1 MSSSTSAFIPSS
13 PGPAAQPVTALPGV
27 GAGAAGRLA
36 RLGLATI
43 EDLMFH
49 LPVRYEDRTTVTPLA
64 QLVAGQRALTQGT
77 VTAVDGRTGRRPHLT
92 AWLADGRGQLLLRF
106 FHPTARHRRLL
117 VVGGEI
123 GVYGE
128 VRLGPHG
135 REMVHPEIAGAT
147 EDPLQE
153 DALTPVYSV
162 TAGVSVKRLRQL
174 IRLALARVDAL
185 PDLLPPAL
193 NEAGLSLAKA
203 LHLLHAPPL
212 EGPPAAARQRLAQEE
227 LLAHQAALVATRRAN
242 RKERA
247 HPCQGTGLLTR
258 FLAQLPFQPT
268 AAQHAAIREIQ
279 EDLGRAW
286 PMRRLLQ
293 GDVGSG
299 KTVVAA
305 AAALITLE
313 AGYQAAIMAPTELL
327 ARQHHKTFAA
337 WFADLGIPVLPLMRT
352 SRSNKKSRARLASG
366 EVALVIGTQALVQ
379 EAVAFDRLALAIID
393 EQHRFGVRQRQ
404 ALQGKGRI
412 ATHWLAMSA
421 TPIPRTL
428 AQSLYADLDVS
439 VLAERPPGRLPVT
452 TVALPQARRS
462 EVIDRMRQACQTG
475 AKAYWVCPLIEEGE
489 PDRPSAMA
497 LHDELRQALP
507 GLAVGLIH
515 GRMNPAQKESVMAAF
530 VEGDVQVLV
539 ATTVIEV
546 GVDVPSANLLVIENA
561 ESLGLAQLH
570 QLRGRVG
577 RGREQGHCVLLY
589 RAPLG
594 SVAHA
599 RLACLRETDDGF
611 EVAQQ
616 DLMLRGAGE
625 IFGDRQSGLPD
636 FRVADLAEDAT
647 LLPRLRTVAEG
658 LCTEHAEALARR
670 WLSLRQELGEV

>member
-1 MSSSTSAFIPSS
+1 MSSSTSTSAPSGIS
-13 PGPAAQPVTALPGV
+13 PATLPVTALPGV
-27 GAGAAGRLA
+27 GAAVAGRLA
-36 RLGLATI
+36 RLGLATV

-49 LPVRYEDRTTVTPLA
+49 LPARYEDRTTMVPLA
-64 QLVAGQRALTQGT
+64 RLVAGQRALTRGT
-77 VTAVDGRTGRRPHLT
+77 IAAVDGRAGRRPHLT
-92 AWLADGRGQLLLRF
+92 ARLADGHTQILLRF
-106 FHPTARHRRLL
+106 FHPTTRHYRLL
-117 VVGGEI
+117 VAGGEI
-123 GVYGE
+123 SVYGE

-135 REMVHPEIAGAT
+135 CEMVHPEIAGAG
-147 EDPLQE
+147 EESLQE
-153 DALTPVYSV
+153 DSLTPVYPV
-162 TAGVSVKRLRQL
+162 TAGVSVKRLRRL
-174 IRLALARVDAL
+174 IRLALTHVEAL

-193 NEAGLSLAKA
+193 NDADLSLAQA
-203 LHLLHAPPL
+203 LRLLHAPPL
-212 EGPPAAARQRLAQEE
+212 DGPPVAARRRLAQEE
-227 LLAHQAALVATRRAN
+227 LLAHQAALVSMRRAD

-247 HPCQGTGLLTR
+247 HPCQGTDLLAR

-268 AAQHAAIREIQ
+268 AAQHAAIAEIQ
-279 EDLGRAW
+279 ADLGRAW

-299 KTVVAA
+299 KTLVAA
-305 AAALITLE
+305 AATLIAID

-337 WFADLGIPVLPLMRT
+337 WFGDLGIPVLPLMRA
-352 SRSNKKSRARLASG
+352 SRASKEARARLAGG
-366 EVALVIGTQALVQ
+366 EVGLAIGTQALVQ
-379 EAVAFDRLALAIID
+379 EVVAFDRLALVVID

-404 ALQGKGRI
+404 ALQAKGRI

-439 VLAERPPGRLPVT
+439 ILAERPPGRLPVT
-452 TVALPQARRS
+452 TVALPQTRRAD
-462 EVIDRMRQACQTG
+462 VIGRMRRACAAG

-489 PDRPSAMA
+489 SDRLSAVA
-497 LHDELRQALP
+497 LYDELRQALP
-507 GLAVGLIH
+507 GLAVGLLH
-515 GRMNPAQKESVMAAF
+515 GRMNPVEKESVMAAF

-577 RGREQGHCVLLY
+577 RGRAQAHCVLLY

-594 SVAHA
+594 AVAHA
-599 RLACLRETDDGF
+599 RLACLRKTDDGF

-616 DLMLRGAGE
+616 DLLLRGAGE
-625 IFGDRQSGLPD
+625 IFGDRQSGLPA
-636 FRVADLAEDAT
+636 FRVADLADHAA
-647 LLPRLRTVAEG
+647 LLPRMRTQ
-658 LCTEHAEALARR
+658 AEALTRERGEALSRR
-670 WLSLRQELGEV
+670 WLSVRQELGEA